1 MVPVRLSLLLIGCI
15 LVLLLSFANP
25 EPVQLNLLF
34 WSGRFE
40 LYKVLIGS
48 LVLGALMAWIFAGHV
63 RYIRRL
69 REGRF
74 LRGPRK
80 R

>member
-1 MVPVRLSLLLIGCI
+1 MVPVRLSLLLIGSI

-25 EPVQLNLLF
+25 EPVQLHLLF

-48 LVLGALMAWIFAGHV
+48 LILGALLAWIFTGHV
-63 RYIRRL
+63 RYVRRL

-74 LRGPRK
+74 RRST